1 MTGENGATPPERER
15 GGRPD
20 DAALLEL
27 VGDVVGMLD
36 VEELRNGLLD
46 ALHRVLPSDYVSL
59 NEIGPGPDD
68 VVAIMRPEGAA
79 EFYEVWLRLAHENPL
94 LEHHQRTRDGRAYRF
109 SDVTTYDR
117 LHELPIYRELYQP
130 MGVEHQL
137 AFTLPAG
144 PDRVLAIA
152 LSRGDCD
159 YSDSERDFAN
169 RARHFLIQAYL
180 NAIAYEEVR
189 AGDGP
194 DTPAAGLSRAG
205 RAHPDGDALLSLL
218 SAAGLTRREAEAMRL
233 VALGRSNRDAAAA
246 LGISDR
252 TVGKHLEHG
261 FRKLGVSDRSTAAGR
276 VWELAGVMP
285 PPGDGDAPESP

>member
-1 MTGENGATPPERER
+1 MAGENGATPPERER

-36 VEELRNGLLD
+36 VQELRDGLLD
-46 ALHRVLPSDYVSL
+46 ALHRALPSDYISL
-59 NEIGPGPDD
+59 NELGPGPDD
-68 VVAIMRPEGAA
+68 VFAVIRPESSA
-79 EFYEVWLRLAHENPL
+79 ELFEIWARLAHENPL
-94 LEHHQRTRDGRAYRF
+94 LQRLQRTRDGRAYRF
-109 SDVTTYDR
+109 SDVIPYER
-117 LHELPIYRELYQP
+117 LHELPIYRELYGP

-144 PDRVLAIA
+144 PDRVLAVA

-159 YSDSERDFAN
+159 YSDEERDFAN

-180 NAIAYEEVR
+180 NAIAYDAVR
-189 AGDGP
+189 AGEAPGAAPAGAPPAGP
-194 DTPAAGLSRAG
+194 AR
-205 RAHPDGDALLSLL
+205 PDGDKLLALLA
-218 SAAGLTRREAEAMRL
+218 AAGLTRREAEAMRL

-285 PPGDGDAPESP
+285 SSLPQDGDESG